1 MRLLAGLLSGVACC
15 AAALVAFPAG
25 EAAAQTH
32 VKGYYKSNG
41 TYVAPHYR
49 SKPNNTQRD
58 NYSTYGNY
66 NPYTGKKGTK
76 TCGLYDSCY

>member
-1 MRLLAGLLSGVACC
+1 MRLLARFLAGAACC
-15 AAALVAFPAG
+15 AAALVAFPGG

-32 VKGYYKSNG
+32 VKGYYKKNG

-49 SKPNNTQRD
+49 SSPNSTQRD

-76 TCGLYDSCY
+76 TCGLYNSCY

>member
-1 MRLLAGLLSGVACC
+1 M
-15 AAALVAFPAG
+15 VAFSG
-25 EAAAQTH
+25 LEAAAQTY
-32 VKGYYKSNG
+32 VGGYTKKNG

-49 SKPNNTQRD
+49 SSPNKTQRD

-76 TCGLYDSCY
+76 TCGLYNSCY